1 MKILFKIIIILSIFF
16 SINSKIFADEIYD
29 KIEMIERYIHTYK
42 KNFKNLSK
50 KYEVYEKDEVVN
62 NLEKINEII
71 KVIDSIKSKNLDYN
85 QREKILNYLTE
96 NFREINEN
104 SKEIFKK
111 AKIEYIK
118 KLKDYQKYYSEISM
132 NIYFKLNT
140 NIDKIYNLTLINR
153 KTNLTR
159 KERNLKK
166 SLEKLFQNSIKFRD
180 YSYKDFE
187 SKDEIRK
194 EFKKIINETKITISE
209 LKKVLK
215 D

>member
-50 KYEVYEKDEVVN
+50 KYEVYEKSEVVN
-62 NLEKINEII
+62 NLDKINELI
-71 KVIDSIKSKNLDYN
+71 KVIDSIKSKNLDYQ

-153 KTNLTR
+153 KINLTK
-159 KERNLKK
+159 KEKALKK

>member
-50 KYEVYEKDEVVN
+50 KYEVYQKDEVVN
-62 NLEKINEII
+62 NLDKINELI
-71 KVIDSIKSKNLDYN
+71 KVIDSIKSKNLDYH

-96 NFREINEN
+96 NFKEINEN

-153 KTNLTR
+153 KTNLTK
-159 KERNLKK
+159 KEKALKK

>member
-50 KYEVYEKDEVVN
+50 KYEVYEKGEVIN
-62 NLEKINEII
+62 NLDKINELI
-71 KVIDSIKSKNLDYN
+71 KVIDSIKSKNLDYQ

-153 KTNLTR
+153 KINLTK
-159 KERNLKK
+159 KEKALKK

>member
-1 MKILFKIIIILSIFF
+1 MKILLKIIIILSIFF
-16 SINSKIFADEIYD
+16 SINSQSFADEIYD
-29 KIEMIERYIHTYK
+29 KIELIERYIHTYK

-50 KYEVYEKDEVVN
+50 KYEIYEKDEVVN
-62 NLEKINEII
+62 NLDKINELI
-71 KVIDSIKSKNLDYN
+71 KVIDSIKSKSLDYN

-111 AKIEYIK
+111 AKIEYTK

-132 NIYFKLNT
+132 NVYFKLNT

-180 YSYKDFE
+180 YSYKNFE

-209 LKKVLK
+209 LRKVLK

>member
-50 KYEVYEKDEVVN
+50 KYEVYEKGEVIN
-62 NLEKINEII
+62 NLDKINELI
-71 KVIDSIKSKNLDYN
+71 KVIDSIKSKNLDYQ

-153 KTNLTR
+153 KTNLTKR
-159 KERNLKK
+159 EKALKK

>member
-50 KYEVYEKDEVVN
+50 KYEVYQKDEVVN
-62 NLEKINEII
+62 NLDKINELI
-71 KVIDSIKSKNLDYN
+71 KIIDSIKSKNLDYQ

-153 KTNLTR
+153 KINLTK
-159 KERNLKK
+159 KEKALKK